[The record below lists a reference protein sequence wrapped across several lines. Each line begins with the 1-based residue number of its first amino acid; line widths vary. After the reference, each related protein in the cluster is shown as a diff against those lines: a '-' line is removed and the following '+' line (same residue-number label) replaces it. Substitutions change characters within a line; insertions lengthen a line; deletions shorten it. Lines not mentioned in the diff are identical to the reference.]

1 MGLIK
6 QIACVLF
13 FLALSFQTVAQG
25 QLAVKVDV
33 EALQGNTLRIWL
45 QPADAVQSRTQF
57 VAVFRGQKAPLYADA
72 SGALLGLM
80 PISSTEA
87 PGSFPLVVQDASG
100 KVRFQ
105 QTVSVKDA
113 KFRIQNIRAT
123 SSMKALKPMA
133 GEMEAIRDL
142 QQSADPVRSWMEPF
156 VSPTPQCMNSPFG
169 VQRFHNGKP
178 TGNFHRGVDHRS
190 PAGTPVR
197 ATTDGVV
204 KISRMFRLHGGTVGV
219 DHGQGVSSIYIHL
232 SKLAVKEGV
241 SVRKGDVIGYVGST
255 GFATGPYLHWGL
267 YVNGLPVNPLQWLP
281 EIQACK

>member
-6 QIACVLF
+6 QIASVLF

-25 QLAVKVDV
+25 QLAVKVDA

-45 QPADAVQSRTQF
+45 QPADAAQSRTQF
-57 VAVFRGQKAPLYADA
+57 VAVFRGQKAPLYPDA
-72 SGALLGLM
+72 SGSLLGLM

-123 SSMKALKPMA
+123 SSMKALKPMP

-156 VSPTPQCMNSPFG
+156 ISPTPQCMNSPFG

-232 SKLAVKEGV
+232 SELAVKDGV

-255 GFATGPYLHWGL
+255 GFATGPHLHWGL